1 MEKVAIVKCSDYSIP
16 AVKAAIAKSFDFFE
30 GADKFIRPGEK
41 VLLKLNLI
49 AASKVDIATT
59 DARFVEA
66 IIEIVKEQGGI
77 PFVGDSPA
85 FGSAKGVARSVGIL
99 EAAERQQI
107 EIVEFKRNIHYQEG
121 AKITRSVKDFDK
133 IINLPKLK
141 AHSQIRFT
149 GATKNLFG
157 FTKGKVKAW
166 QHFTVKNNLEEFCHM
181 ILRIYDRVRPTFTLV
196 DAIDIM
202 ENEGPRNGTKR
213 HFGVIFSGINCL
225 SIDAVMAQCLG
236 IDVSNA
242 PLLQTAVKYGYEGIS
257 FEEIEV
263 KGETI
268 ESIKI
273 NDFAYPETLSDISFT
288 LKTVIRSLCLHL
300 WLLLAGEK
308 RKT

>member
-1 MEKVAIVKCSDYSIP
+1 METVAIVKCSDYSVP
-16 AVKAAIAKSFDFFE
+16 AIKAAIAKSFDFFE

-41 VLLKLNLI
+41 VLLKPNLI

-85 FGSAKGVARSVGIL
+85 FGSAKGVAGSVGIL
-99 EAAERQQI
+99 EAIERQQI
-107 EIVEFKRNIHYQEG
+107 EIVEFKRNNHYQEG
-121 AKITRSVKDFDK
+121 EKITRSVKDFDK

-157 FTKGKVKAW
+157 FTKGKLKAW

-202 ENEGPRNGTKR
+202 ENEGPRNGIRR

-225 SIDAVMAQCLG
+225 SIDTVMAQCLG
-236 IDVSNA
+236 IEIPNA
-242 PLLQTAVKYGYEGIS
+242 PLLQTAVKYGYKGTS
-257 FEEIEV
+257 FEDIEV

-268 ESIKI
+268 EGIKI

-300 WLLLAGEK
+300 WLLFAGK
-308 RKT
+308 RK